1 MGLIPVDIINA
12 RKITAQ
18 GGRCIM
24 CGKYR
29 WLEAQSDCGGI
40 CAECIL
46 SLKKQQLISF
56 APAAPP
62 KPVKIKPPKS
72 PKPPKPPKSPTRTE
86 VLSAAS
92 DKIIEIMGKTKK
104 PLNLHEL
111 AARLDIHP
119 NRVKLQW
126 LRRICQKLTSR
137 KILAQSDGRYKQ
149 YINAT
154 RRHLLSK
161 HNSLKDVRESSINR
175 VKKFLE
181 SATTAQSC
189 TQIKCGLGRISLYKV
204 LRILIARDLLEYH
217 VSLIGKKVT
226 LYALKSNQLAI
237 TDLEKIRENCI
248 DNKIINIVQTGG
260 SKITKT
266 KIVKQLGLR
275 SRGNSCVNKTL
286 ERLVQNGKLTREP
299 LGEYK
304 NGFIYLLKQP

>member
-18 GGRCIM
+18 GGRCIK
-24 CGKYR
+24 CSKYR
-29 WLEAQSDCGGI
+29 WLEAQSDGGGI
-40 CAECIL
+40 CAECVL
-46 SLKKQQLISF
+46 SLKKQRLISF
-56 APAAPP
+56 APPKPP
-62 KPVKIKPPKS
+62 KPVKIKPPKPPKQ
-72 PKPPKPPKSPTRTE
+72 PKPPTRTD
-86 VLSAAS
+86 VLAATS
-92 DKIIEIMGKTKK
+92 DKIVEIMGKTKK

-119 NRVKLQW
+119 SRAKLQW

-137 KILAQSDGRYKQ
+137 KILAQSDSRYKQ

-161 HNSLKDVRESSINR
+161 HNSLKLKDVRESSINR

-217 VSLIGKKVT
+217 VNLIGKKVT
-226 LYALKSNQLAI
+226 LYALKSNSLAI

-248 DNKIINIVQTGG
+248 DNKIINIVKTGG
-260 SKITKT
+260 SKVTKN

-299 LGEYK
+299 LGEYR
-304 NGFIYLLKQP
+304 NGFIYLLKK